1 VLRSLNSFLQNYM
14 IMIARESSLAS
25 FEPQESALACAY
37 PLRFVPGLVA
47 PILIGCGEITHAKRL
62 GLMFG

>member
-1 VLRSLNSFLQNYM
+1 M